1 MKIRITGTESECLGI
16 TNLFAEIA
24 KNNNTIS
31 CLEISGLYPNRNSK
45 NVYRVYIEVKY
56 EEANNDNTI

>member
-24 KNNNTIS
+24 KNSNTIS
-31 CLEISGLYPNRNSK
+31 SLEISGRYPNRNSK
-45 NVYRVYIEVKY
+45 NVYRVYIDVKY
-56 EEANNDNTI
+56 KESK